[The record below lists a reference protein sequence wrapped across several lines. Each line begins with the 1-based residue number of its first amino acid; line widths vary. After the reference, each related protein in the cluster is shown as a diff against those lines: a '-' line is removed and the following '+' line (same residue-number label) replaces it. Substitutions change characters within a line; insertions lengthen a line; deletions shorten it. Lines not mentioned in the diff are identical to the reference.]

1 MKTLEKVW
9 SVLNFLYI
17 YSSNNNALK
26 IREADA
32 LLRVNLQDMDCTKC
46 FIKSQEYIASSSAWK
61 TLSSK

>member
-17 YSSNNNALK
+17 NSSDNNALK

-32 LLRVNLQDMDCTKC
+32 LLSVNLQDMACTK
-46 FIKSQEYIASSSAWK
+46 K
-61 TLSSK
+61 